1 MTKEEFRKTVLLE
14 RCLEFGFEEVRWFD
28 LVRWKMKE
36 EFTKTLYQVS
46 ITLDSDTNMITLER
60 QPMTDRYWKNNFSP
74 KWYFSAIPLDE
85 VQKGLVQNPGW

>member
-1 MTKEEFRKTVLLE
+1 
-14 RCLEFGFEEVRWFD
+14 
-28 LVRWKMKE
+28 MKE
-36 EFTKTLYQVS
+36 LKVKVS

-85 VQKGLVQNPGW
+85 VPYYILCRQP